1 MRQKQ
6 QNQMP
11 LMIPDIDH
19 PRAREL
25 KRISQL
31 LDQYPT
37 ISKLA
42 WQDLTRSVSCHG
54 AGAQGMSADQVLRAA
69 IIKQTEQ
76 FSYEELAF
84 HLLDS
89 RCYRRFCRIGFAHKG
104 FKKSCLARAIKSI
117 RAETWEAIN
126 RLIVAHAQGKEL
138 EKGREVRMDCT
149 VVCSDIHE
157 PTDSSLL
164 WDSVRMMT
172 RLLEHLREGTR
183 GIEITFKDHRT
194 VAKRR
199 ALAIR
204 TAKNVKIRKR
214 LYRDLLRY
222 TQKTLGYAENAIG
235 LIEAGCCLAP
245 MKVVSKLEAL
255 VELTY
260 RVIAQTARRVMMS
273 EQVPAEDKVVSL
285 FEPHTDII
293 KKDRREIF
301 YGHKV
306 CLTVGR
312 SNLITDCLITRGNPA
327 DSSLVEDMLHRHDSI
342 YGQYPLK
349 VAFDGGF
356 ASKNNLNFAKSKGI
370 KDVCFGKKRGMKIED
385 MCRSRYVYKRLK
397 RFRAGIE
404 SAISWLKRCFGFD
417 RCTWKSLPSFESYA
431 WCSVVSGNLLTLAR
445 GSAALK

>member
-1 MRQKQ
+1 MRKKHQI
-6 QNQMP
+6 QMP

-19 PRAREL
+19 PRAKEL
-25 KRISQL
+25 ERISRL
-31 LDQYPT
+31 LDRYPI
-37 ISKLA
+37 ISKLV

-69 IIKQTEQ
+69 IIKQSEQ

-84 HLLDS
+84 HLIDS
-89 RCYRRFCRIGFAHKG
+89 RCYRRFCRIGFANKG
-104 FKKSCLARAIKSI
+104 FKKSCLASAIKSI

-126 RLIVAHAQGKEL
+126 RLIVAHAQGKAV

-157 PTDSSLL
+157 PSDASLL
-164 WDSVRMMT
+164 WDSVRVIT
-172 RLLEHLREGTR
+172 RLLEQLSEQTR
-183 GIEITFKDHRT
+183 GAEICFKDHRR

-222 TQKTLGYAENAIG
+222 TGKVLGYAENAVQV
-235 LIEAGCCLAP
+235 IEAGCCLASIRVLDRLKTF
-245 MKVVSKLEAL
+245 MD
-255 VELTY
+255 LTR
-260 RVIAQTARRVMMS
+260 RVIDQTTRRVLMA
-273 EQVPAEDKVVSL
+273 EQVPAEEKVVSL
-285 FEPHTDII
+285 FEAHSDII
-293 KKDRREIF
+293 KKDRRETF

-312 SNLITDCLITRGNPA
+312 SNLVTDCLITRGNPA
-327 DSSLVEDMLHRHDSI
+327 DSTLVEDMLNRHDSI
-342 YGQYPLK
+342 YGRYPLK
-349 VAFDGGF
+349 VALDGGF
-356 ASKNNLNFAKSKGI
+356 ASKNNLDFAQSQGI
-370 KDVCFGKKRGMKIED
+370 KDVCFSKRRGMKIED
-385 MCRSRYVYKRLK
+385 MCRSRYVYKRLR

-417 RCTWKSLPSFESYA
+417 RCTWKSLPSFKSYA

-445 GSAALK
+445 SRAFE